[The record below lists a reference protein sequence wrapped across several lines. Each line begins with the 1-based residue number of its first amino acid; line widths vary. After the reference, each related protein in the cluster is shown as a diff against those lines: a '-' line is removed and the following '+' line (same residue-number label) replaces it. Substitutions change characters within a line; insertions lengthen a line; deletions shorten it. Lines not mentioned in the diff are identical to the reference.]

1 MGLFGKLFS
10 QSLFSPSASRRTL
23 QTHQT
28 VPVTNTDGGDP
39 GKLIPRKILFSLLDD
54 NDDDNG
60 DCNGDDNGDGIHSGD
75 DRDYQHWNHGLQ
87 MLFLRNSLFSDC

>member
-1 MGLFGKLFS
+1 MGLFRKLFS

-39 GKLIPRKILFSLLDD
+39 GKLIPWKIPFSLLDD

-60 DCNGDDNGDGIHSGD
+60 NCNADDIHSGD
-75 DRDYQHWNHGLQ
+75 DRD
-87 MLFLRNSLFSDC
+87 